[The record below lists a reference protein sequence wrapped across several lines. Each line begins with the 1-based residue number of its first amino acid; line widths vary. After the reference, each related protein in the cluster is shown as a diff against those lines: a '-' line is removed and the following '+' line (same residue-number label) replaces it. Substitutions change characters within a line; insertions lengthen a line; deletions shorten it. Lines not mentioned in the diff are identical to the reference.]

1 MNDPL
6 DKITAGDNLIGKI
19 RNFLAGFVGYVDREN
34 RREADKM
41 LRLTVAQR
49 FEEQWERIAEL
60 QRRLIK
66 ENQLESVDDME
77 EAAIK
82 LRAFVNRVRSASY
95 GYSGLFD
102 AVQINSKE
110 LAQIYEFDVA
120 LLEGADQISNAIDNL
135 GASLGSDGFPA
146 AVRNLVTLSAEV
158 ISAFDRR
165 EEVILATVDSTGSE
179 E

>member
-1 MNDPL
+1 
-6 DKITAGDNLIGKI
+6 
-19 RNFLAGFVGYVDREN
+19 
-34 RREADKM
+34 
-41 LRLTVAQR
+41 
-49 FEEQWERIAEL
+49 
-60 QRRLIK
+60 
-66 ENQLESVDDME
+66 
-77 EAAIK
+77 
-82 LRAFVNRVRSASY
+82 
-95 GYSGLFD
+95 
-102 AVQINSKE
+102 INSKE

>member
-66 ENQLESVDDME
+66 ENQLESVDDLE

-165 EEVILATVDSTGSE
+165 EEVILATVDSTGDE

>member
-19 RNFLAGFVGYVDREN
+19 RNFLAGFVGYVERDN
-34 RREADKM
+34 RREADKL

-66 ENQLESVDDME
+66 ENQLEQVDDLE

-82 LRAFVNRVRSASY
+82 LRAFVNRIRNASY

-110 LAQIYEFDVA
+110 LEQIYEYDVA
-120 LLEGADQISNAIDNL
+120 LLEGTDQVSSAIDNL
-135 GASLGSDGFPA
+135 GASFGTDGFPA
-146 AVRNLVTLSAEV
+146 AIRHLVTLSEEV
-158 ISAFDRR
+158 IRAFDRR
-165 EEVILATVDSTGSE
+165 EEVILIKVDSTGIE

>member
-6 DKITAGDNLIGKI
+6 DKITAGDTLFSKI
-19 RNFLAGFVGYVDREN
+19 KNFMAGFVGYVDRDN
-34 RREADKM
+34 RREADKL

-49 FEEQWERIAEL
+49 LDEQWERIAEL

-66 ENQLESVDDME
+66 ENQLEQVDDLE

-82 LRAFVNRVRSASY
+82 LRAFGNRIKTASY

-102 AVQINSKE
+102 AVQINSTE
-110 LAQIYEFDVA
+110 LELMYEYDVA
-120 LLEGADQISNAIDNL
+120 LLEGVDQISNAIDNL
-135 GASLGSDGFPA
+135 SASIGTDGYPA
-146 AVRNLVTLSAEV
+146 AVRHLVTLSDEMV
-158 ISAFDRR
+158 VAFDRR